1 VRAGRVGAAIREWRR
16 PTSVLGVTLALVIVA
31 GGAWAGLRTTH
42 GLSLE
47 PAAAPPPH
55 TQALASVPRIEVPEA
70 TAPGPGA
77 VIPRGRPSVRVP
89 ILEYHYVRVNPN
101 PRDQLGFN
109 LSVTPANLAAQMDW
123 LAARGYH
130 SIDIADL
137 RAYFAGQVDLPP
149 RPVVLTFD
157 DGYEDFYTAAWPV
170 LRRHRFKAVSYVVPG
185 LLGSRAYM
193 TPAQVHELDR
203 AGVEIGSH
211 SVHHVDLT
219 RVDQETLDIELQAS
233 RGYLENLLDH
243 PVLDFCYPSGK
254 FNARVEAAVAAS
266 GYQSATSE
274 LPGTAHGEADRLAWT
289 RVRVPGGEQLPDFA
303 ASLGPSDPT
312 QVVAA
317 PVLPA
322 PAPTR
327 APPSRSG
334 HGAVP

>member
-1 VRAGRVGAAIREWRR
+1 VRAGRVGAAIRERR
-16 PTSVLGVTLALVIVA
+16 APTSVLGVALALVIVA
-31 GGAWAGLRTTH
+31 GGGWAGLRAAR

-55 TQALASVPRIEVPEA
+55 TQALAGPPEVQVPE
-70 TAPGPGA
+70 TLPPGPEA
-77 VIPRGRPSVRVP
+77 VIPRGRPSVHVP
-89 ILEYHYVRVNPN
+89 ILEYHYVRGNPN

-109 LSVTPANLAAQMDW
+109 LSVSPANFAVQMDW

-130 SIDIADL
+130 PIDIADL

-157 DGYEDFYTAAWPV
+157 DGYEDFYTEAWPA
-170 LRRHRFKAVSYVVPG
+170 LRQHRFKAVSYVVPG
-185 LLGSRAYM
+185 LLGSNAYM
-193 TPAQVHELDR
+193 TPAQVHQLDQ
-203 AGVEIGSH
+203 AGIEIASH
-211 SVHHVDLT
+211 TVHHVDLT
-219 RVDQETLDIELQAS
+219 RVDQETLNIELQAS

-254 FNARVEAAVAAS
+254 FNARVEAAVAAT
-266 GYQSATSE
+266 GYQSATTE
-274 LPGTAHGEADRLAWT
+274 LPGTAHTAADRVAWT
-289 RVRVPGGEQLPDFA
+289 RVRVPGWEQLPAFA

-322 PAPTR
+322 PGPTGEP
-327 APPSRSG
+327 ASRSG
-334 HGAVP
+334 RGALP